1 MRRFVYLGLIV
12 AILPWIVIGIVR
24 EATDDDTQDAYYV
37 RAVFD
42 NASTLVPGEDV
53 KVAGVPV
60 GVISDL
66 DVTADKKAAVT
77 LRIDDGDFIPW
88 KADAQCKVGSQGLIG
103 EKFVDCQPGSSG
115 AAALRKI
122 EEGDGKGE
130 RLLPVDR
137 TSSPVDLDLVGD
149 IMRLPY
155 RQRFAI
161 LISEL
166 GTGLAGRGEELN
178 EVIHRANPALR
189 ETDEVL
195 KILADQNRTL
205 ARLARDSDQV
215 LGPLARERE
224 HFADFIVQANT
235 TSEASAERR
244 EDLRRGI
251 ELLPG
256 FLREL
261 KPLMAD
267 LEDFTDQGTPLLTD
281 LNAAAP
287 ALGRLIKAQGTLS
300 DASRESFPSLGD
312 ALERGRPALIDS
324 RPLIRDLG
332 RLGKEAAPVSVNL
345 DELTKSLDETGAI
358 ERLNDVLYYLAL
370 VSNGF
375 DGLGHYL
382 RAGLVTNV
390 CSTYATE
397 QSPTCRSTFFDPA
410 TEVASAR
417 ALEPAQADAARQT
430 GGGSVAPTGSLLQ
443 DLLGQ
448 GGDPSVDRRREQ
460 NMDAL
465 RRRAQ
470 QRRSPALLEGRSPA
484 LSGAEAGLDYLL
496 GSDGP

>member
-12 AILPWIVIGIVR
+12 ALLPWIVIGIVR
-24 EATDDDTQDAYYV
+24 ESTDDDTQDAYYV

-42 NASTLVPGEDV
+42 NASTLVAGEDV

-66 DVTADKKAAVT
+66 DVTPDKKAAVT
-77 LRIDDGDFIPW
+77 LRIDDSDFVPW
-88 KADAQCKVGSQGLIG
+88 KADASCEIGSQGLIG
-103 EKFVDCQPGSSG
+103 EKFVDCQPGSAS
-115 AAALRKI
+115 AEPLQRI
-122 EEGDGKGE
+122 EEGDGEGE
-130 RLLPVDR
+130 RLLPVER

-161 LISEL
+161 LISEF
-166 GTGLAGRGEELN
+166 GTALAGRGEELN

-224 HFADFIVQANT
+224 SFADFIVEANT

-261 KPLMAD
+261 RPLMAD
-267 LEDFTDQGTPLLTD
+267 LEDFADQGTPLLTD

-300 DASRESFPSLGD
+300 DASRVSFPSLGD
-312 ALERGRPALIDS
+312 ALERGRPALIDA
-324 RPLIRDLG
+324 RPLIQDLG
-332 RLGKEAAPVSVNL
+332 RLADEAAPVSVNL
-345 DELTKSLDETGAI
+345 DDLTKSLNETGAL
-358 ERLNDVLYYLAL
+358 ERLNDVLYSLAL

-390 CSTYATE
+390 CSTYALE
-397 QSPTCRSTFFDPA
+397 QSPACRSTFFDPA
-410 TEVASAR
+410 TEAASAAGGR
-417 ALEPAQADAARQT
+417 LDPAQADARLQT
-430 GGGSVAPTGSLLQ
+430 GAGSVAPTGSLLQ

-448 GGDPSVDRRREQ
+448 AGDPSVDRRREQ
-460 NMDAL
+460 NLEAL
-465 RRRAQ
+465 RRRA
-470 QRRSPALLEGRSPA
+470 REGRSPA
-484 LSGAEAGLDYLL
+484 LDGADAGLEYLL
-496 GSDGP
+496 GSEGP

>member
-12 AILPWIVIGIVR
+12 ALLPWIVIGIAR
-24 EATDDDTQDAYYV
+24 EGTDDDTKDAYFV

-42 NASTLVPGEDV
+42 NASTLVTGEDV

-77 LRIDDGDFIPW
+77 LRIDDSDFIPW
-88 KADAQCKVGSQGLIG
+88 KSDAKCEIGSQGLIG
-103 EKFVDCQPGSSG
+103 EKFVDCEPGTAS
-115 AAALRKI
+115 AEPLERI
-122 EEGDGKGE
+122 EEGDGEGE
-130 RLLPVDR
+130 RLLPVER

-161 LISEL
+161 LISEF
-166 GTGLAGRGEELN
+166 GTGLAGRGEDLN

-205 ARLARDSDQV
+205 ARLARDSDEV

-224 HFADFIVQANT
+224 SFADFIVQANA

-244 EDLRRGI
+244 ADLRRGI

-261 KPLMAD
+261 RPLMAD

-287 ALGRLIKAQGTLS
+287 ALGRLIEAQGTLS

-312 ALERGRPALIDS
+312 ALERGRPALIDA
-324 RPLIRDLG
+324 RPVIRDLG
-332 RLGKEAAPVSVNL
+332 EFADEAAPVSVNL
-345 DELTKSLDETGAI
+345 DELTKSLNETGSL
-358 ERLNDVLYYLAL
+358 ERLNDLLYYLAL
-370 VSNGF
+370 VTNGF

-397 QSPTCRSTFFDPA
+397 QSPTCRSTFFGARIPA
-410 TEVASAR
+410 
-417 ALEPAQADAARQT
+417 
-430 GGGSVAPTGSLLQ
+430 
-443 DLLGQ
+443 
-448 GGDPSVDRRREQ
+448 RE
-460 NMDAL
+460 
-465 RRRAQ
+465 
-470 QRRSPALLEGRSPA
+470 
-484 LSGAEAGLDYLL
+484 
-496 GSDGP
+496 